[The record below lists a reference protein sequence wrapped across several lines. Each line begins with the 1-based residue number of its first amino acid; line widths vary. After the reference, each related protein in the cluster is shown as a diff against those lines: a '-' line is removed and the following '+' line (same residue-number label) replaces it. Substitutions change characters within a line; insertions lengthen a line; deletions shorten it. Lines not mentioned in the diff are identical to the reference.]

1 MSEDRYDVIERLW
14 ESSGHGTTRQD
25 IERAYD
31 AGYDALAARLAEA
44 ELTLRSI
51 ALSSCCGDCQ
61 EAKRVAQSYF
71 GAAVSASP
79 VSTLADP
86 GAHGRHE
93 AGAMSANADTPNAE
107 TRAAMEEARGAD
119 QPAAAP
125 RETYSG
131 AGFGTDST
139 DAEGKRTD
147 QPSRRRDPAIC
158 KHGLLT
164 TVNNCPKCSADPTEA
179 AP

>member
-71 GAAVSASP
+71 GAAVSADAPLTAQELQNLDDGRASLT
-79 VSTLADP
+79 VS
-86 GAHGRHE
+86 
-93 AGAMSANADTPNAE
+93 
-107 TRAAMEEARGAD
+107 EEQR
-119 QPAAAP
+119 
-125 RETYSG
+125 
-131 AGFGTDST
+131 
-139 DAEGKRTD
+139 
-147 QPSRRRDPAIC
+147 
-158 KHGLLT
+158 
-164 TVNNCPKCSADPTEA
+164 
-179 AP
+179 